1 MIKQIIIIFA
11 VLVSLNMTAQDG
23 SASPYSF
30 FGIGELKFKGTVE
43 NKAMG
48 GLSIYADSIHLNLQN
63 PASLGRLKLTTYTVG
78 GNYKATTLK
87 TNSDSAKGS
96 TTTLDYFAVG
106 LPMGKLGVSFGLMPY
121 TAVGYKTGFINRSEA
136 NVGDGRYQG
145 KGGLNKVFVA
155 AGYAVNKELSLGID
169 ANYNFGKIENEA
181 IYVTGVQYDTQ
192 EINVSRL
199 SGLALNLGVNYQ
211 KMVTDKL
218 QLISG
223 LTYSPASNLTSKN
236 DRITSSIVWNSNSLP
251 SPVSTEISALG
262 ALSTTKFKLPSKFTI
277 GAGLSQQKKWFAGID
292 FTTLSTSKLE
302 NRTFVANNMR
312 FVNASKIA
320 VGGFYIPKYNSLT
333 SYFDRVVYRA
343 GMRFENT
350 GLVVN
355 NEKIKEFGMSFGVGL
370 PVGRLFSNMNIGVE
384 YGSRGTTS
392 ANLVKENF
400 FNFNLSFSFNDKWFQ
415 RRRID

>member
-1 MIKQIIIIFA
+1 MSF
-11 VLVSLNMTAQDG
+11 NMTAQEG

-30 FGIGELKFKGTVE
+30 FGIGELKFRGTVE

-63 PASLGRLKLTTYTVG
+63 PASLGKLQLTTFTVG
-78 GNYKATTLK
+78 GNQKFTALK
-87 TNSDSAKGS
+87 TNNNKAKGA

-106 LPMGKLGVSFGLMPY
+106 LPMKKLGVSFGLMPY
-121 TAVGYKTGFINRSEA
+121 TSVGYKTGFTNRYDA
-136 NVGDGRYQG
+136 NVNVGDGRYQG
-145 KGGLNKVFVA
+145 KGGINKVFLA

-192 EINVSRL
+192 EINFSRL
-199 SGLALNLGVNYQ
+199 SGLAINFGVNYQ
-211 KMVTDKL
+211 KMITDKL
-218 QLISG
+218 QLISS
-223 LTYSPASNLTSKN
+223 LTYSPAANLTSKN
-236 DRITSSIVWNSNSLP
+236 TRITTAISWPNGNFPTPKDVQNSD
-251 SPVSTEISALG
+251 LG
-262 ALSTTKFKLPSKFTI
+262 DLTTTKFKLPSKFTI
-277 GAGLSQQKKWFAGID
+277 GAGLSKPKKWFAGVD
-292 FTTLSTSKLE
+292 FTTLSTSELA
-302 NRTFVANNMR
+302 NRTFSANNMR
-312 FVNASKIA
+312 FENATKLTF
-320 VGGFYIPKYNSLT
+320 GGFYIPKYNSLT
-333 SYFDRVVYRA
+333 SYLNRIVYRA

-384 YGSRGTTS
+384 YGSRGTTK